1 MSDEIVPQ
9 VPGEAET
16 EAPQPKKSK
25 KSGLPDQSTVDPDK
39 IKRAVLT
46 QQGYV
51 VPTDLGKKPA

>member
-1 MSDEIVPQ
+1 MSEEIVPQ

-16 EAPQPKKSK
+16 EAPKPKNAK

>member
-1 MSDEIVPQ
+1 MSEEIVPQ

-16 EAPQPKKSK
+16 EAPKPKAK
-25 KSGLPDQSTVDPDK
+25 KSGLPDQSTVNPDK